1 MIYLWS
7 YRSADEMYHYG
18 IKGMKWGVRRFE
30 TKGGKL
36 TPAGKKRYAD
46 DSVGEKKPKKQL
58 KIPDKKSKHRTNL
71 EEKYKQKGMSQ
82 QEAEQ
87 AAARRIRGEKY
98 AAAAAAVTVASCV
111 AYCKYKNFTTDKE
124 FEADTEFQ
132 RIMNMVKGTKIEDR
146 DRMYVAYDKKDKAKY
161 KGLLGDQFNQQN
173 KQYEKLWGDE
183 MTDRERKAVYD
194 VGVKAKE
201 KIKVASRKRVED
213 TFAQLYKNDPDFKK
227 EFENTVEKF
236 AMTPNVQNSKKLRY
250 VADKVSAGKQ
260 LNDLEIKKAAYD
272 IFNIGIA
279 DSDPAAQTNSKKL
292 FDALKKQGVN
302 AIKDMNDS
310 KYSGYGSKDPLII
323 FDGAFDYAKRE
334 MGEDEL
340 ASYAK
345 KAQGMIRNEALIKE
359 GTKTAAAIGAM
370 VGANSAINKKAVAN
384 YRKEHPNSK
393 LTDKE
398 IIKMINKQT
407 R

>member
-124 FEADTEFQ
+124 LSENTDFQ
-132 RIMNMVKGTKIEDR
+132 RIMNLVNGQEIENR

-161 KGLLGDQFNQQN
+161 KGLLGDSFNQQN

-194 VGVKAKE
+194 VGVKAKQ

-227 EFENTVEKF
+227 EFENTVKKF
-236 AMTPNVQNSKKLRY
+236 ELSPNVQNSKKLRY

-279 DSDPAAQTNSKKL
+279 DSDPAAQANSKKL

-345 KAQGMIRNEALIKE
+345 KAKGMITREALVKE
-359 GTKTAAAIGAM
+359 GVKTGAAIGAM
-370 VGANSAINKKAVAN
+370 AVAN
-384 YRKEHPNSK
+384 NKINQVAVNKYRKEHPNSK

-398 IIKMINKQT
+398 IIKMLNGQ

>member
-1 MIYLWS
+1 MWS

-124 FEADTEFQ
+124 LSENTDFQ
-132 RIMNMVKGTKIEDR
+132 RIMNLVNGQEIENR

-161 KGLLGDQFNQQN
+161 KGLLGDSFNQQN

-194 VGVKAKE
+194 VGVKAKQ

-227 EFENTVEKF
+227 EFENTVKKF
-236 AMTPNVQNSKKLRY
+236 ELSPNVQNSKKLRY

-279 DSDPAAQTNSKKL
+279 DSDPAAQANSKKL

-345 KAQGMIRNEALIKE
+345 KAKGMITREALVKE
-359 GTKTAAAIGAM
+359 GVKTGAAIGAM
-370 VGANSAINKKAVAN
+370 AVAN
-384 YRKEHPNSK
+384 NKINQVAVNKYRKEHPNSK

-398 IIKMINKQT
+398 IIKMLNGQ

>member
-1 MIYLWS
+1 
-7 YRSADEMYHYG
+7 MYHYG

-124 FEADTEFQ
+124 LSENTDFQ
-132 RIMNMVKGTKIEDR
+132 RIMNLVNGQEIENR

-161 KGLLGDQFNQQN
+161 KGLLGDSFKEQN
-173 KQYEKLWGDE
+173 RFYNYAADDDKKRG
-183 MTDRERKAVYD
+183 VYD
-194 VGVKAKE
+194 VGVKAKQ

-227 EFENTVEKF
+227 EFENTVKKF
-236 AMTPNVQNSKKLRY
+236 EMTPNVQNSKKLRY
-250 VADKVSAGKQ
+250 VADKITSGKS

-279 DSDPAAQTNSKKL
+279 DSDPGANANSKKL

-345 KAQGMIRNEALIKE
+345 KAKGMITREALVKE
-359 GTKTAAAIGAM
+359 GAKTGAAIGAM
-370 VGANSAINKKAVAN
+370 AVAN
-384 YRKEHPNSK
+384 NKINQVAVNKYRKEHPNSK

-398 IIKMINKQT
+398 IIKMLTGQ

>member
-1 MIYLWS
+1 MTQ
-7 YRSADEMYHYG
+7 YRKTNHLQHHG
-18 IKGMKWGVRRFE
+18 VKGMKWGVRRFE

-46 DSVGEKKPKKQL
+46 DGGSEKKPKKEL
-58 KIPDKKSKHRTNL
+58 KIPEKKSKHRTNL

-98 AAAAAAVTVASCV
+98 AAAAAAVTVAACV

-132 RIMNMVKGTKIEDR
+132 RIMNMVRGTKIEDR
-146 DRMYVAYDKKDKAKY
+146 DRMYVAYDKRDKAKY
-161 KGLLGDQFNQQN
+161 KGLLGDSFNQQN
-173 KQYEKLWGDE
+173 KQYEKLWGDQ

-279 DSDPAAQTNSKKL
+279 DSDPAAQANSKKL

-323 FDGAFDYAKRE
+323 FDGAFDYSKRVMKE
-334 MGEDEL
+334 EEL

-345 KAQGMIRNEALIKE
+345 KAQGMIRNEALAKAGAKLGAYGGAIY
-359 GTKTAAAIGAM
+359 GANAAANKAA
-370 VGANSAINKKAVAN
+370 VNSYKK
-384 YRKEHPNSK
+384 KHPNTK
-393 LTDKE
+393 LSDKE
-398 IIKMINKQT
+398 ILEMLKKEQK
-407 R
+407 

>member
-1 MIYLWS
+1 
-7 YRSADEMYHYG
+7 MYHYG

-46 DSVGEKKPKKQL
+46 DSVGEKKQL

-71 EEKYKQKGMSQ
+71 EERYKQKGMSQ

-98 AAAAAAVTVASCV
+98 AVAAAAVTVASCV

-132 RIMNMVKGTKIEDR
+132 RIMNMVRGTKIEDR
-146 DRMYVAYDKKDKAKY
+146 DRMYVAYDKRDKAKY
-161 KGLLGDQFNQQN
+161 KGLLGDSFNQQN
-173 KQYEKLWGDE
+173 KQYEKLWGDQ

-250 VADKVSAGKQ
+250 VANKVSAGKQ

-279 DSDPAAQTNSKKL
+279 DSDPAAQANSKKL

-323 FDGAFDYAKRE
+323 FDGAFDYSKRVMKE
-334 MGEDEL
+334 EEL

-345 KAQGMIRNEALIKE
+345 KAQGMIRNEALAKAGAKLGAYGGAIY
-359 GTKTAAAIGAM
+359 GANAAANKAA
-370 VGANSAINKKAVAN
+370 VNSYKK
-384 YRKEHPNSK
+384 KHPNTK
-393 LTDKE
+393 LSDKE
-398 IIKMINKQT
+398 ILEMLKKEQK
-407 R
+407 

>member
-124 FEADTEFQ
+124 LSENTDFQ
-132 RIMNMVKGTKIEDR
+132 RIMQLMEGQNIENR
-146 DRMYVAYDKKDKAKY
+146 DSMYVAYNKRDKAKY
-161 KGLLGDQFNQQN
+161 KGLLGAGFNQEAN
-173 KQYEKLWGDE
+173 YYNDILRDKDGAKKG
-183 MTDRERKAVYD
+183 VYD
-194 VGVKAKE
+194 VAVKAKQTV
-201 KIKVASRKRVED
+201 KVASRKRVED

-227 EFENTVEKF
+227 EFENTVKKF
-236 AMTPNVQNSKKLRY
+236 QMTPNVMNNAKLRN
-250 VADKVSAGKQ
+250 VADKVTDGKP
-260 LNDLEIKKAAYD
+260 LSDREIKKAAYD

-279 DSDPAAQTNSKKL
+279 DSDPNAKANSKKL

-302 AIKDMNDS
+302 AIKDMNDN

-323 FDGAFDYAKRE
+323 FDGAFDYSKRE
-334 MGEDEL
+334 MGQEEL

-345 KAQGMIRNEALIKE
+345 KAKTMITTEALAKSGAKIAAY
-359 GTKTAAAIGAM
+359 GGAMYGANAAANKAA
-370 VGANSAINKKAVAN
+370 VNSYKK
-384 YRKEHPNSK
+384 KHPNTQLS
-393 LTDKE
+393 DKE
-398 IIKMINKQT
+398 ILEMLKKEQK
-407 R
+407 